1 MQALIKSQIRDDHLM
16 EEFRAQGSLQINL
29 AHEPKHTYIFDEYNK
44 KDLENTLDKIK
55 MFTDCEVGMNMKEF
69 VLEHKTLS

>member
-1 MQALIKSQIRDDHLM
+1 M